1 MKILHTADW
10 HLGKRLDRFE
20 RLDEQRLVMAEIC
33 DIAEREQV
41 QLVLIAG
48 DLFDTYNPPAQATE
62 LFYKTVKRL
71 AADGRRAVVAIAG
84 NHDSAD
90 RIAAP
95 DPLARECG
103 ILLAG
108 YPDAVVPEFELD
120 SGLRVTQSEPGFAEL
135 ALPGEAAP
143 VRLLLTPYANEQRL
157 KTFLGMEDAEQ
168 TMRELLAERWKTL
181 ADQYCD
187 EEGINLLVA
196 HLFFT
201 PASGE
206 VVEEPED
213 EKPVLHVGGAQQLYA
228 DSIPPQVQY
237 TALGHLHR
245 CIEIRGGARPVM
257 YSSSPL
263 SYSFSEAEQQKYVM
277 IVEVEPGQPAQ
288 VRRVP
293 LHSGRPLKRLK
304 ANGLGD
310 ALAQLRENQDALI
323 ELSLTTETYLNA
335 AETRMLHDAH
345 AGIVTI
351 IPYVTQQA
359 GEPAEEAGLIDLQRP
374 MHELFADYFRSK
386 NGDLA
391 PGESLMALFREVQA
405 GSTETEEAP

>member
-108 YPDAVVPEFELD
+108 YPDAVVPEFELG
-120 SGLRVTQSEPGFAEL
+120 SGLRVIKSEPGFAEL
-135 ALPGEAAP
+135 TLPREAAP

-157 KTFLGMEDAEQ
+157 KTFLGMEEAEQ

-181 ADQYCD
+181 ADKYCD
-187 EEGINLLVA
+187 EKGINLLVA

-206 VVEEPED
+206 TVEEPED

-245 CIEIRGGARPVM
+245 CIEIRGGERPVM

-335 AETRMLHDAH
+335 AETRELHDAH
-345 AGIVTI
+345 VGIVTI
-351 IPYVTQQA
+351 IPYVTQQS